1 MATHS
6 ETMSEAP
13 TPFRRKIIRA
23 VTSCFVKPYK
33 RPRPATKKVA
43 IIIPMSTRPDLT
55 EEEEISKRQLLHF
68 LGGYDKFL
76 LVPEGLRFDFE
87 GFQHIEFPNRFFG
100 SAANHGKLLGTRAF
114 YRAFLDYEFVFFY
127 HFDSLVFSDQLAD
140 WCERDIDYIGP
151 PWIKCED
158 SPWVDRPR
166 VGNGGFTLLRVDAAL
181 KALTAR
187 YMERPSSYWFDL
199 FTAYAPPWLVKVLE
213 RNEWFWP
220 AKRLMQEW
228 REVHNPNAH
237 NRNNDMFWS
246 DFAKL
251 FDPDFKVA
259 SLEDG
264 LRFAFEVSPK
274 TCLEMNGGRMPFGCH
289 AWGRYDRA
297 FWEPHLVREDT
308 DIVRKQAS

>member
-1 MATHS
+1 
-6 ETMSEAP
+6 MSEAP

-23 VTSCFVKPYK
+23 LTGCFVRPYK

-55 EEEEISKRQLLHF
+55 EEEEISKRQLLHY

-87 GFQHIEFPNRFFG
+87 GFQHIEFPMRFFG

-140 WCERDIDYIGP
+140 WCGRGIDYIGP

-187 YMERPSSYWFDL
+187 YLEKPSTYWFDL
-199 FTAYAPPWLVKVLE
+199 FTACAPSWLVKLLE
-213 RNEWFWP
+213 KNEWFWP

-237 NRNNDMFWS
+237 NRNNDIFWS
-246 DFAKL
+246 DLASH

-274 TCLEMNGGRMPFGCH
+274 TCLELNGGRMPFGCH

-297 FWEPHLVREDT
+297 FWEPHLVREDSK
-308 DIVRKQAS
+308 IVRKQAS